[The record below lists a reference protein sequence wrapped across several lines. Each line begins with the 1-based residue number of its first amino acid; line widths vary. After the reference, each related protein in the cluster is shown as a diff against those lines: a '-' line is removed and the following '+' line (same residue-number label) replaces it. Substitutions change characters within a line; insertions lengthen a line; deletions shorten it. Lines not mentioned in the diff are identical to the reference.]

1 MALPY
6 DIANSAPHPW
16 DTGKFT
22 SLGPHSVARVLH
34 IAALGPRAFGSTA
47 LWQQYAALGRQ
58 NVWPLGGKFSSIPRA
73 GVQNYYNL
81 IFPLVLLYSTRF
93 ENGFLLFLVIN
104 FEPRSLTSLS

>member
-22 SLGPHSVARVLH
+22 TLGPHSVARGLH

-47 LWQQYAALGRQ
+47 LWRQFDNFRPEGDIIFGPWVATFSVSQGWGAELAISYGRA
-58 NVWPLGGKFSSIPRA
+58 NTFIHPNAK
-73 GVQNYYNL
+73 
-81 IFPLVLLYSTRF
+81 
-93 ENGFLLFLVIN
+93 
-104 FEPRSLTSLS
+104 

>member
-22 SLGPHSVARVLH
+22 TLGPHSIARGLH

-73 GVQNYYNL
+73 GVQNYYN
-81 IFPLVLLYSTRF
+81 
-93 ENGFLLFLVIN
+93 IN
-104 FEPRSLTSLS
+104 AR

>member
-22 SLGPHSVARVLH
+22 TLGPHSVTRGLH

-47 LWQQYAALGRQ
+47 LWRQYAALGRQ

-73 GVQNYYNL
+73 GVQNYYIL
-81 IFPLVLLYSTRF
+81 GVFWLA
-93 ENGFLLFLVIN
+93 
-104 FEPRSLTSLS
+104 LSIL